1 MHAAKVWP
9 LKQARTQFLQETSR
23 WSTLAGVLLLI
34 AGSSLPP
41 LGDGVHL
48 ASASA
53 AAGRM
58 ERDVTY
64 GMVDGVALKLD
75 LYYPKSTADPVPI
88 AVYVHGGGWTSGD
101 KSGGAGFQEVQELVG
116 RGYLVAAV
124 NYRLAP
130 RHKFPAQIEDVKCA
144 IRYLRA
150 NAVRYGADPKR
161 IGAWGGSA
169 GGHLVALLGVTDSG
183 AGFDGSGGYLDESS
197 RVQAVVDMFGP
208 TDLTK
213 LFAGANPRLIE
224 TVFGTTDRNAESL
237 KKASPVNHLSIDD
250 PPFLILHGELDK
262 LVPPSQS
269 QIFYEKLKETGV
281 PATLVIVKN
290 AGHGFA
296 ETASPISPSREEISK
311 MVADFF
317 DRHLNQPSRTETL
330 STSQTSVLSRSYAY
344 GVGSGLLV
352 VVVVSLAAVIA
363 GAYLLRKQKDHS
375 PSIRSKEGT
384 LS

>member
-1 MHAAKVWP
+1 
-9 LKQARTQFLQETSR
+9 LKDGRPAFPQEMLK

-34 AGSSLPP
+34 AGSFVAP
-41 LGDGVHL
+41 LGDYVRL
-48 ASASA
+48 ASALVAPS
-53 AAGRM
+53 RI

-64 GMVDGVALKLD
+64 GIADGVALKLD
-75 LYYPKSTADPVPI
+75 LYYPKSIASSVPI
-88 AVYVHGGGWTSGD
+88 AVYVHGGGWTAGD
-101 KSGGAGFQEVQELVG
+101 KSGGAGLRDLQELVD
-116 RGYLVAAV
+116 RGYLVAAI

-150 NAVRYGADPKR
+150 NAVRYGADPER

-183 AGFDGSGGYLDESS
+183 AGFDGSGGSLDQSS

-213 LFAGANPRLIE
+213 LFAGASQQLIE
-224 TVFGTTDRNAESL
+224 TVFGTTDRNAELL
-237 KKASPVNHLSIDD
+237 KKASPVNYVSIDD

-269 QIFYEKLKETGV
+269 EIFYEKLKETGI

-290 AGHGFA
+290 AGHGFSEA
-296 ETASPISPSREEISK
+296 ASPISPSREEISR

-317 DRHLNQPSRTETL
+317 DRHLRQSSRMETL
-330 STSQTSVLSRSYAY
+330 TASQTAVLSRSYAY
-344 GVGSGLLV
+344 GVGSVLLMV
-352 VVVVSLAAVIA
+352 SAVSLAAIIA
-363 GAYLLRKQKDHS
+363 GAYLLRKQKDSS
-375 PSIRSKEGT
+375 PSIRGKEAT

>member
-1 MHAAKVWP
+1 
-9 LKQARTQFLQETSR
+9 LKDGGMTFPQEMLR

-34 AGSSLPP
+34 ACSSVPP
-41 LGDGVHL
+41 LGDYVRL
-48 ASASA
+48 ASALV
-53 AAGRM
+53 AAGRI

-64 GMVDGVALKLD
+64 GIADGVALKLD
-75 LYYPKSTADPVPI
+75 LYYPKSVASAVPI
-88 AVYVHGGGWTSGD
+88 AVYVHGGGWTAGD
-101 KSGGAGFQEVQELVG
+101 KSGGAGLRDLQELVS
-116 RGYLVAAV
+116 RGYLVAAI

-130 RHKFPAQIEDVKCA
+130 RYKFPAQIEDVKCA

-150 NAVRYGADPKR
+150 NAVRHGADPER

-183 AGFDGSGGYLDESS
+183 AGFDGSGGYLDQSS

-213 LFAGANPRLIE
+213 LFAGVNPRLIE
-224 TVFGTTDRNAESL
+224 TVFGTTDRNAELL
-237 KKASPVNHLSIDD
+237 KKASPVNYVSIDD

-269 QIFYEKLKETGV
+269 QVFYEKLKETGV

-290 AGHGFA
+290 AGHGFSEA
-296 ETASPISPSREEISK
+296 ASPIWPSREEISK

-317 DRHLNQPSRTETL
+317 DRHLKQPSRTEILTV
-330 STSQTSVLSRSYAY
+330 SQTAVLFRSYAY
-344 GVGSGLLV
+344 GAGSGLLI
-352 VVVVSLAAVIA
+352 VVVVSLAAITA
-363 GAYLLRKQKDHS
+363 GAYLLRKQKDSS
-375 PSIRSKEGT
+375 PLVRGREGT